1 QTFAVVDVADKAVI
15 TSGGYQRYF
24 DQGGTRYH
32 HIIDP
37 RTGYPADSGLVSVT
51 IVSADGT
58 LADGLSTALFIMG
71 RDAAVSFW
79 QQHPDAFDA
88 VLVEENGT
96 VTITE
101 GLKASLL

>member
-1 QTFAVVDVADKAVI
+1 
-15 TSGGYQRYF
+15 
-24 DQGGTRYH
+24 
-32 HIIDP
+32 
-37 RTGYPADSGLVSVT
+37 
-51 IVSADGT
+51 
-58 LADGLSTALFIMG
+58 MG

-101 GLKASLL
+101 GLEGLFTLTGGGTPEVVYA

>member
-1 QTFAVVDVADKAVI
+1 MI
-15 TSGGYQRYF
+15 TSRLC
-24 DQGGTRYH
+24 TV
-32 HIIDP
+32 IL
-37 RTGYPADSGLVSVT
+37 DSGDHSGFCIIGNGYLSLIT
-51 IVSADGT
+51 KPLDCC
-58 LADGLSTALFIMG
+58 LAGRGLSTALFIMG

-101 GLKASLL
+101 GLEGLFTLTGGGTPEVVYA

>member
-1 QTFAVVDVADKAVI
+1 MCSRLCTVVLNRNNLACLRVI
-15 TSGGYQRYF
+15 GNGYLSPITKPL
-24 DQGGTRYH
+24 DCC
-32 HIIDP
+32 
-37 RTGYPADSGLVSVT
+37 
-51 IVSADGT
+51 
-58 LADGLSTALFIMG
+58 LAGRGLSTALFIMG

-101 GLKASLL
+101 GLEGLFTLTGGGTPEVVYA